1 MLESDNI
8 DLPSFGAPTYF
19 ERVKFTFS
27 RRYQKLLDD
36 SSPYVL
42 PRWIGA
48 VALLLIYVLRVSA
61 IGGYFIVSYALGIY
75 LLNLLIGFLSPQVDP
90 EEDASASSLPLK
102 ADDEF
107 KPFVRRYL
115 VLFVLFTLFL
125 FALIINRAVRFGTFQ
140 NLSFGIE
147 LMLHCLFTLARHSM
161 VKALTLALFCTF
173 IRILDIP
180 VFWPIL
186 VIYFLALTLYSFVSR
201 LLTCP

>member
-1 MLESDNI
+1 MSCAFIAFCNCAVVQPVQEDLVTTQQAAYTKHLRPFTSIMLESDNI

-107 KPFVRRYL
+107 KPFVRRCFVYL
-115 VLFVLFTLFL
+115 
-125 FALIINRAVRFGTFQ
+125 
-140 NLSFGIE
+140 
-147 LMLHCLFTLARHSM
+147 H
-161 VKALTLALFCTF
+161 
-173 IRILDIP
+173 
-180 VFWPIL
+180 
-186 VIYFLALTLYSFVSR
+186 YFYL
-201 LLTCP
+201 P